1 MRMYKKVWKGNELL
15 CRDYVQRIYMLTQQ
29 KTGIGILR
37 QIGVRSAAI
46 DIE

>member
-1 MRMYKKVWKGNELL
+1 MSGL
-15 CRDYVQRIYMLTQQ
+15 CTTYIYMLTQQ

-46 DIE
+46 DIDIEF